1 MTSWLFS
8 ICRAGVQTD
17 TRVHGPWTRVVC
29 TGLKRAYSQRDSPG
43 GSMAYAHE
51 GQHRGEV
58 MMSAIA
64 LFRVMLFYALLM
76 CVFHSFIKHYWSARC
91 RPAGNCPTACSTA
104 QTLTTISERT
114 WRAVLTSEAAAAAE
128 WRHRRRHRR
137 RRRTA
142 AMTRSVDWP
151 AAVTSREL
159 SRARRRVS
167 WRHALRHWR
176 QPPCP
181 SGGCESL
188 LLLST
193 TAFVMQTLF
202 LK

>member
-1 MTSWLFS
+1 
-8 ICRAGVQTD
+8 
-17 TRVHGPWTRVVC
+17 
-29 TGLKRAYSQRDSPG
+29 
-43 GSMAYAHE
+43 
-51 GQHRGEV
+51 
-58 MMSAIA
+58 
-64 LFRVMLFYALLM
+64 MLFYALLM
-76 CVFHSFIKHYWSARC
+76 CVFHSSIKRYWSARC
-91 RPAGNCPTACSTA
+91 RPAGNSPTACSTA

-114 WRAVLTSEAAAAAE
+114 WRAVLTSEAAAAAK

-167 WRHALRHWR
+167 WRHVPRQWR
-176 QPPCP
+176 QLARCP

-193 TAFVMQTLF
+193 TAFVMQTLVLKWLGF
-202 LK
+202 LWTFVIVCGISCCIWFVIRQNAGSG